1 MTTTVEA
8 LVITEPGIYPM
19 TADEYHAD
27 KNVPGGSLSSSGA
40 RKLLPPSCPAKF
52 KHDRDNGQAHKRVFD
67 IGHAA
72 HRLVL
77 GEGVDIKTL
86 DYPDYKTKAAQ
97 LAKKEAYAAGATPL
111 LGWEYAEVQAMAD
124 AIRQH
129 PIAGPLFTPG
139 EGTAEQALFWKDG
152 PSGIWR
158 RALIDWTKHRTSG
171 SRLILADYKTTTDA
185 SLAAIEKTVNE
196 RGYHCQAA
204 WYIDAATAL
213 GLGDEDTV
221 MVFVFQEKT
230 APYLVTVT
238 ELDRETLRRG
248 RERNRRAIDIYAECT
263 AADHWPGH
271 SSQVEITSLPIWAQL
286 RHDEEY
292 S

>member
-1 MTTTVEA
+1 MTTSTEA
-8 LVITEPGIYPM
+8 LIVTEPGVYSM
-19 TADEYHAD
+19 TADTYHAD
-27 KNVPGGSLSSSGA
+27 PVPGGSLSSSGA
-40 RKLLPPSCPAKF
+40 RKLLAPSCPALF
-52 KHDRDNGQAHKRVFD
+52 KWERDNGQGHKRIFD

-77 GEGVDIKTL
+77 GEGVDIEIL

-97 LAKKEAYAAGATPL
+97 LAKKEAYAADTTPL
-111 LGWEYAEVQAMAD
+111 LAKEYAEVQAMAD
-124 AIRQH
+124 ALRHH
-129 PIAGPLFTPG
+129 PIAGRLFTPDT
-139 EGTAEQALFWKDG
+139 GTAEQALFWQDG

-158 RALIDWTKHRTSG
+158 RALVDWTKDSTGGR
-171 SRLILADYKTTTDA
+171 RVLADYKTTTDA
-185 SLAAIEKTVNE
+185 SLDAISKTVNE
-196 RGYHCQAA
+196 RGYHQQAA
-204 WYIDAATAL
+204 WYIDGAIATGIGA
-213 GLGDEDTV
+213 EDTV

-248 RERNRRAIDIYAECT
+248 RERNRRAIETYADCT
-263 AADHWPGH
+263 ERDYWPGY
-271 SSQVEITSLPIWAQL
+271 SDGIEVTSLPVWAQI

>member
-1 MTTTVEA
+1 MTAAVEA

-19 TADEYHAD
+19 TADQYHAD
-27 KNVPGGSLSSSGA
+27 KAVPGGSLSSSGA

-52 KHDRDNGQAHKRVFD
+52 KHDLDNGQPHKRVFD

-77 GEGVDIKTL
+77 GEGVDIDIL

-97 LAKKEAYAAGATPL
+97 QAKKDAYAAGDTPL
-111 LGWEYAEVQAMAD
+111 LRWEYTEVQAMAD

-139 EGTAEQALFWKDG
+139 EGVAEQALFWQDG

-158 RALIDWTKHRTSG
+158 RALVDWTKHSASG
-171 SRLILADYKTTTDA
+171 RRVLADYKTTTDA
-185 SLAAIEKTVNE
+185 SLDTISKTVNE

-204 WYIDAATAL
+204 WYIDAAIAT
-213 GLGDEDTV
+213 GIGDPDTV

-248 RERNRRAIDIYAECT
+248 REKNRRAIDVYAECT
-263 AADHWPGH
+263 AADYWPGH
-271 SSQVEITSLPIWAQL
+271 SDRVELTSLPIWAQL